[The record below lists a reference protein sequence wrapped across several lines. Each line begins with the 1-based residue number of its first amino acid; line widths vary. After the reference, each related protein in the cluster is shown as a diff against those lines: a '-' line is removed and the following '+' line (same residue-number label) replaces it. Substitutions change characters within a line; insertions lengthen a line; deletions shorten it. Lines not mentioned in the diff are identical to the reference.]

1 MSDIHLCPT
10 YVREIFLTLPG
21 HTMSDILQTYAGGRK
36 LALDVWVSR
45 FASNLVRGLPI
56 DVHVRDLFFSCQAVS
71 NSRKSAVV
79 LYFYIAVIIQL
90 LLHVCTCLRYLGMH
104 AYTTH
109 LVVSLTYVSTDM
121 STCMSDICPDFSM
134 SGICLTVCRH
144 ICLTVCLTYVQIFLC
159 LTYVRH
165 KHWTYVWR
173 YVWHMSRVYVWHMSR
188 QYVDIDV
195 GHSMSDIC
203 PELSMS
209 DTCPDSMST

>member
-1 MSDIHLCPT
+1 M
-10 YVREIFLTLPG
+10 
-21 HTMSDILQTYAGGRK
+21 
-36 LALDVWVSR
+36 SR

-90 LLHVCTCLRYLGMH
+90 LLHVCTCLRYLDMH

-121 STCMSDICPDFSM
+121 STCIPDICPEFSM
-134 SGICLTVCRH
+134 SDICLTVCRH
-144 ICLTVCLTYVQIFLC
+144 ICLTVCLTYVQSFLC

-165 KHWTYVWR
+165 KAKLDFVPTNKWIYKYLGRRRRKFFTETVLLHKK
-173 YVWHMSRVYVWHMSR
+173 
-188 QYVDIDV
+188 
-195 GHSMSDIC
+195 
-203 PELSMS
+203 
-209 DTCPDSMST
+209 